1 MSDQTKQHDEPVK
14 KTRVIVTAPCPPSVS
29 TGYILLRSAVLG
41 VLGAA
46 MQDVEPSLMQ
56 PTFIKEDRPSGKFS
70 VNLGKKLGCGELEL
84 PEHEQGVKELFD
96 AIEAGCNR
104 LIQENLP
111 ITTVT
116 MTKQDIINTYGPGVL
131 DGSHKKNKD
140 GDCLQLASIAGS
152 ILCVPPSLP
161 FATTGGIAS
170 IQLERGNL
178 CCEIQCGKKARKAD
192 IIFKFVVQEHL
203 ETADRSVP
211 TLIPIS
217 INEAL
222 QQPKVRFPEG
232 QILLAKKS
240 ISISTP
246 TPTLVPALA
255 TTLVKE
261 NHAPEESNQDEQEMV
276 VNAFEVK
283 GKIDYDK
290 LVDNF
295 GSKIISDDLL
305 QKLESAT
312 VGQGRVPFMHRF
324 LRRGIFFSHR
334 DLQPILEQ
342 VEAGKPIYL
351 YTGRGPSSSS
361 MHLGHLVPFLFT
373 QWLQQAFG
381 CPLVIQMTD
390 DEKFLFKGEYNE
402 KTGDN
407 LDYFASLTME
417 NARDII
423 ACGFDYNKTFLFS
436 DLDYVGKMY
445 PNIVRIWKAVT
456 TNAVQGIFGFDGTSN
471 IGKVAFPAIQAAP
484 SFASSFPT
492 VLNADRES
500 EMACLIPCAID
511 QDPYFRMTRD
521 IAHKLVGKSHKLGG
535 KPALIHSKF
544 FPPLQGAEGKMSS
557 SDDNSAVFLTDTPE
571 QIEKKIKE
579 HAFSGGQES
588 KKLQEEHGAD
598 LEIDVSYQWLRF
610 FLEDDKELEM
620 IGNDYKSGSGEF
632 WSTGKVKEKL
642 ISILQVLVAEHQV
655 RRAKVTDEEI
665 RLWMTERCIV

>member
-1 MSDQTKQHDEPVK
+1 MSDQTKQEEPVK
-14 KTRVIVTAPCPPSVS
+14 KIRVVVTAPCPPSVS

-41 VLGAA
+41 VVGVA
-46 MQDVEPSLMQ
+46 MQDIEPSLMQ

-84 PEHEQGVKELFD
+84 PEDEQGVTELFD

-111 ITTVT
+111 IKTVT
-116 MTKQDIINTYGPGVL
+116 MTKQEIISTYGPGVL
-131 DGSHKKNKD
+131 DGSHKKTKD
-140 GDCLQLASIAGS
+140 GDSLQLASIAGI

-161 FATTGGIAS
+161 FATTGDIAS

-203 ETADRSVP
+203 EVANLS
-211 TLIPIS
+211 IPSSTPVS

-232 QILLAKKS
+232 QNLLAKH
-240 ISISTP
+240 STP
-246 TPTLVPALA
+246 ALDSL
-255 TTLVKE
+255 TKE
-261 NHAPEESNQDEQEMV
+261 TNVLEESKLDEQEMV

-295 GSKIISDDLL
+295 GSKIITDDLL

-312 VGQGRVPFMHRF
+312 VGQGRVSFMHRF

-334 DLQPILEQ
+334 DLQPILDQ

-456 TNAVQGIFGFDGTSN
+456 TNAIQGIFGFDGTSN

-492 VLNADRES
+492 VLDADRES

-588 KKLQEEHGAD
+588 KKLQEKHGAD

-610 FLEDDKELEM
+610 FLEDDKELEK
-620 IGNDYKSGSGEF
+620 IGNDYQSGSGEY

-642 ISILQVLVAEHQV
+642 ISILQVLVAEHQA